1 MEEEDPRGLGSTNRM
16 YFFFKEKVF
25 KVEIRFQFLS
35 FLFSFSF
42 LGDVDV
48 LVYRICRGKIKKIR

>member
-25 KVEIRFQFLS
+25 KVETFSIPFLS
-35 FLFSFSF
+35 SFSF

-48 LVYRICRGKIKKIR
+48 LVYRICRGKIKKTR

>member
-25 KVEIRFQFLS
+25 KVETFSIPFLS
-35 FLFSFSF
+35 SFSF
-42 LGDVDV
+42 LRDVDV
-48 LVYRICRGKIKKIR
+48 LVYRICRGKIKKTR